1 MHVSQIR
8 SGRQRL
14 EKAQDAGYEVDDL
27 VYVKLTQIRDD
38 GKLSFSIK
46 ECDQES
52 GVDLNPEKTEQYK
65 SQDSKEVEM
74 IDTGAIDYKGD
85 TIKVP
90 KQQYKLHTLV
100 SGIKVDF
107 EEAQVKGVGALTGIP
122 LDSIESKH
130 GPSRKTID
138 PDMLWLK
145 TRF

>member
-65 SQDSKEVEM
+65 SLDIKEVEM

-90 KQQYKLHTLV
+90 KQQ
-100 SGIKVDF
+100 
-107 EEAQVKGVGALTGIP
+107 
-122 LDSIESKH
+122 
-130 GPSRKTID
+130 
-138 PDMLWLK
+138 
-145 TRF
+145 